1 MSPNFWKKVKRMTK
15 SVIDPEPEN
24 LKTWKKRLEEAR
36 ESYGS
41 DKNRMKTYQ
50 GYYDGDRSVAQ
61 DPNSSYS
68 PSKKASNVRNIVY
81 ELIESQVDSS
91 IPMPKVRAIHP
102 EDEEL
107 AKKLEHY
114 LENKIKTAKL
124 PLLNDMM
131 ERNVPVQGGDF
142 FHVQWDANAGLHSQ
156 IGDIKVSE
164 IHPKKLIPQPG
175 MVEIEEMDYFFVQ
188 ELYTKKKVKAIYGVS
203 VEDCGNDYTDLA
215 GEQSSTA
222 SINSD
227 IVTVNTA
234 YYHNEHGGVGI
245 FVWCDTEVLLDLD
258 DYEARYLDHCAK
270 CGAVMQNGVCPEC
283 GSKKVKKMPEEYEE
297 MAEGME
303 VKTSYP
309 MADGTFSRN
318 IDPFTEEETPQMD
331 ENGQPVMDEM
341 GQPVMEIRKVK
352 RKIPYYKPNIYPV
365 VLRKNITQNDRLLG
379 GSDVAVIIDQQ
390 DTVKKLG
397 SKINEKLLK
406 GGSFVTLPTG
416 IDVEKTDKELKILRV
431 RNAADKSLIDV
442 INVQPNVQ
450 NDLSYEE
457 TNYNWAKSALGIT
470 DSFQGKFSSSEV
482 SGTARQYAINQA
494 AGRLESK
501 RTLKNEAFAK
511 LYEYMFKFWL
521 AYSDQSSAI
530 ISTDSNGTANYDEID
545 RHEFLKI
552 DSAGEFYW
560 DDEFLFETDP
570 TSTLM
575 QNREALW
582 NQTDLKLQ
590 SGAFGPVGDLE
601 TARAYWTI
609 QKANGYPNAAIIL
622 NIIEQRIKEQQEMA
636 MQAQQAMPQEV
647 PEEGAVDEMPE
658 M

>member
-1 MSPNFWKKVKRMTK
+1 MSPNFWKKVKKMTK

-175 MVEIEEMDYFFVQ
+175 MVEIEAMDYFFVQ

-318 IDPFTEEETPQMD
+318 IDPFTEEEAPQMD

-341 GQPVMEIRKVK
+341 GQPVMEMRKVK

-416 IDVEKTDKELKILRV
+416 VDVEKTDRELKILRV

-530 ISTDSNGTANYDEID
+530 ISTDSNGAANYDEID

-647 PEEGAVDEMPE
+647 PEEGATDEMPE

>member
-36 ESYGS
+36 ECYGS

-114 LENKIKTAKL
+114 LENKIKTTKL

-245 FVWCDTEVLLDLD
+245 FVWCDTEILLDLD

-318 IDPFTEEETPQMD
+318 IDPFTEEEVPQMD

-341 GQPVMEIRKVK
+341 GQPVMEMRKVK

-365 VLRKNITQNDRLLG
+365 VLRKNITQNDKLLG

-530 ISTDSNGTANYDEID
+530 ISTDSNGAANYDEID

-636 MQAQQAMPQEV
+636 MHAQQAMPQEV
-647 PEEGAVDEMPE
+647 PEEGETDEMPE

>member
-114 LENKIKTAKL
+114 LENKIKTTKL

-175 MVEIEEMDYFFVQ
+175 MVEIEAMDYFFVQ

-245 FVWCDTEVLLDLD
+245 FVWCDTEILLDLD

-318 IDPFTEEETPQMD
+318 IDPFTEEEAPQMD

-341 GQPVMEIRKVK
+341 GQPVMETRKVK

-530 ISTDSNGTANYDEID
+530 ISTDSNGAANYDEID

-622 NIIEQRIKEQQEMA
+622 NIIEQRIKEQQEMPQ
-636 MQAQQAMPQEV
+636 QAQQAMPQEV
-647 PEEGAVDEMPE
+647 PEEGATDEMPE

>member
-114 LENKIKTAKL
+114 LENKIKTTKL

-318 IDPFTEEETPQMD
+318 IDPFTEEEAPQMD

-341 GQPVMEIRKVK
+341 GQPVMEMRKVK

-647 PEEGAVDEMPE
+647 PEEGATDEMPE

>member
-114 LENKIKTAKL
+114 LENKIKTTKL

-270 CGAVMQNGVCPEC
+270 CGAIMQNGVCPEC
-283 GSKKVKKMPEEYEE
+283 GSKKAKKMPEEYEE

-318 IDPFTEEETPQMD
+318 IDPFTEEEAPKMD
-331 ENGQPVMDEM
+331 ENGHPVMDEM

-352 RKIPYYKPNIYPV
+352 RKIPYYKPNIYHV

-530 ISTDSNGTANYDEID
+530 ISTDSNGAANYDEID

-647 PEEGAVDEMPE
+647 PEEGATDEMPE

>member
-114 LENKIKTAKL
+114 LENKIKTTKL

-175 MVEIEEMDYFFVQ
+175 MVEIEAMDYFFVQ

-245 FVWCDTEVLLDLD
+245 FVWCDTEILLDLD

-318 IDPFTEEETPQMD
+318 IDPFTEEEAPRMD
-331 ENGQPVMDEM
+331 ENGHPVIDEM
-341 GQPVMEIRKVK
+341 GQPVMEMRKVK

-365 VLRKNITQNDRLLG
+365 VLRKNITQNDKLLG

-530 ISTDSNGTANYDEID
+530 ISTDSNGAANYDEID

-647 PEEGAVDEMPE
+647 PEEGATDEMPE

>member
-114 LENKIKTAKL
+114 LENKIKTTKL

-175 MVEIEEMDYFFVQ
+175 MVEIEAMDYFFVQ

-245 FVWCDTEVLLDLD
+245 FVWCDTEILLDLD

-318 IDPFTEEETPQMD
+318 IDPFTEEEAPRMD
-331 ENGQPVMDEM
+331 ENGQPVIDEM
-341 GQPVMEIRKVK
+341 GQPVMEMRKVK

-365 VLRKNITQNDRLLG
+365 VLRKNITQNDKLLG

-530 ISTDSNGTANYDEID
+530 ISTDSNGAANYDEID

-636 MQAQQAMPQEV
+636 MHAQQAMPQEV
-647 PEEGAVDEMPE
+647 PEEGATDEMPE

>member
-24 LKTWKKRLEEAR
+24 LKTWKKRLEESL
-36 ESYGS
+36 ESYAS

-61 DPNSSYS
+61 DPNSSHS

-164 IHPKKLIPQPG
+164 IHPKKLIPQQG

-318 IDPFTEEETPQMD
+318 IDPFTEEEAPQMD

-341 GQPVMEIRKVK
+341 GQPVMEMRKVK

-416 IDVEKTDKELKILRV
+416 VDVEKTDRELKILRV
-431 RNAADKSLIDV
+431 KNAADKSLIDV

-647 PEEGAVDEMPE
+647 PEEGATDEMPE

>member
-114 LENKIKTAKL
+114 LENKIKTTKL

-175 MVEIEEMDYFFVQ
+175 MVEIEAMDYFFVQ

-245 FVWCDTEVLLDLD
+245 FVWCDTEILLDLD

-318 IDPFTEEETPQMD
+318 IDPFTEEEAPQMD

-341 GQPVMEIRKVK
+341 GQPVMEIQKVK

-530 ISTDSNGTANYDEID
+530 ISTDSNGAANYDEID

-636 MQAQQAMPQEV
+636 QQAMPQEV
-647 PEEGAVDEMPE
+647 PEEGATDEMPE

>member
-24 LKTWKKRLEEAR
+24 LKTWKKRLEESL
-36 ESYGS
+36 ESYAS

-114 LENKIKTAKL
+114 LENKIKTTKL

-188 ELYTKKKVKAIYGVS
+188 ELYTKKKVKSIYGVS

-245 FVWCDTEVLLDLD
+245 FVWCDTEILLDLD

-318 IDPFTEEETPQMD
+318 IDPFTEEEAPKTD

-341 GQPVMEIRKVK
+341 GQPVMEMRKVK

-365 VLRKNITQNDRLLG
+365 VLRKNITQNDKLLG

-582 NQTDLKLQ
+582 NQTDMKLQ

-647 PEEGAVDEMPE
+647 PEEGATDEMPE

>member
-24 LKTWKKRLEEAR
+24 LKTWKKRLEESL
-36 ESYGS
+36 ESYAS
-41 DKNRMKTYQ
+41 DKKRMKTYQ

-245 FVWCDTEVLLDLD
+245 FVWCDTEILLDLD

-270 CGAVMQNGVCPEC
+270 CGAVMQNGICPEC

-318 IDPFTEEETPQMD
+318 IDPFTEEEAPQMD

-352 RKIPYYKPNIYPV
+352 RKIPYYKPNVYPV

-406 GGSFVTLPTG
+406 GGSFVTLPAG

-647 PEEGAVDEMPE
+647 LEEGATDEMPE

>member
-24 LKTWKKRLEEAR
+24 LKTWKKRLEESL
-36 ESYGS
+36 ESYAS

-114 LENKIKTAKL
+114 LENKIKTTKL

-175 MVEIEEMDYFFVQ
+175 MVEIEAMDYFFVQ

-245 FVWCDTEVLLDLD
+245 FVWCDTEILLDLD

-318 IDPFTEEETPQMD
+318 IDPFTEEEAPKMD

-365 VLRKNITQNDRLLG
+365 VLRKNITQNDKLLG

-406 GGSFVTLPTG
+406 GGSFVTLPAG

-530 ISTDSNGTANYDEID
+530 ISTDSNGAANYDEID

-647 PEEGAVDEMPE
+647 PEEGATDEMPE

>member
-1 MSPNFWKKVKRMTK
+1 MSPNFWKKVKKMTK

-124 PLLNDMM
+124 PILNDMM

-318 IDPFTEEETPQMD
+318 IDPFTEEEAPQMD

-341 GQPVMEIRKVK
+341 GQPVMEMRKVK

-647 PEEGAVDEMPE
+647 PEEGATDEMPE

>member
-24 LKTWKKRLEEAR
+24 LKTWKKRLEESLERYA
-36 ESYGS
+36 S

-114 LENKIKTAKL
+114 LENKIKTTKL

-175 MVEIEEMDYFFVQ
+175 MVEIEDMDYFFVQ

-203 VEDCGNDYTDLA
+203 VEDCGNEYTDLA

-234 YYHNEHGGVGI
+234 YYHNERGGVGI
-245 FVWCDTEVLLDLD
+245 FVWCDTEILLDLD

-318 IDPFTEEETPQMD
+318 IDPFTEEEAPQMD

-341 GQPVMEIRKVK
+341 GQPVMEVRKVK

-647 PEEGAVDEMPE
+647 PEEGATDEMPE

>member
-114 LENKIKTAKL
+114 LENKIKTTKL

-245 FVWCDTEVLLDLD
+245 FVWCDTEILLDLD

-318 IDPFTEEETPQMD
+318 IDPFTEEEAPQMD

-530 ISTDSNGTANYDEID
+530 ISTDSNGAANYDEID

-647 PEEGAVDEMPE
+647 PEEGATDEMPE

>member
-245 FVWCDTEVLLDLD
+245 FVWCDTEILLDLD

-318 IDPFTEEETPQMD
+318 IDPFTEEEAPQVD

-365 VLRKNITQNDRLLG
+365 VLRKNITQNDKLLG

-647 PEEGAVDEMPE
+647 PEEGATDEMPE

>member
-245 FVWCDTEVLLDLD
+245 FVWCDTEILLDLD

-309 MADGTFSRN
+309 MADGTFYRN
-318 IDPFTEEETPQMD
+318 IDPFTEEEAPQMD

-406 GGSFVTLPTG
+406 GGSFVTLPAG

-647 PEEGAVDEMPE
+647 PEEGATDEMPE

>member
-24 LKTWKKRLEEAR
+24 LKTWKKRLEESL
-36 ESYGS
+36 ESYAS

-114 LENKIKTAKL
+114 LENKIKTTKL

-245 FVWCDTEVLLDLD
+245 FVWCDTEILLDLD

-318 IDPFTEEETPQMD
+318 IDPFTEEEAPQMD

-341 GQPVMEIRKVK
+341 GQPVMEVRKVK

-365 VLRKNITQNDRLLG
+365 VLRKNITQNDKLLG

-647 PEEGAVDEMPE
+647 LEEGATDEMPE

>member
-114 LENKIKTAKL
+114 LENKIKTTKL

-175 MVEIEEMDYFFVQ
+175 MVEIEAMDYFFVQ

-245 FVWCDTEVLLDLD
+245 FVWCDTEILLDLD

-318 IDPFTEEETPQMD
+318 IDPFTEEEAPKMD

-341 GQPVMEIRKVK
+341 GQPVMEMRKVK

-365 VLRKNITQNDRLLG
+365 VLRKNITQNDKLLG

-470 DSFQGKFSSSEV
+470 DSFQGKFSSTEV

-530 ISTDSNGTANYDEID
+530 ISTDSNGAANYDEID

-636 MQAQQAMPQEV
+636 MHAQQAMPQEV
-647 PEEGAVDEMPE
+647 PEEGATDEMPE

>member
-36 ESYGS
+36 ESYAS

-114 LENKIKTAKL
+114 LENKIKTTKL

-318 IDPFTEEETPQMD
+318 IDPFTEEEAPKMD

-341 GQPVMEIRKVK
+341 GQPVMEVRKVK

-636 MQAQQAMPQEV
+636 MQAQQAMPQEI
-647 PEEGAVDEMPE
+647 PEEGATDEMPE

>member
-61 DPNSSYS
+61 DPNSSYA

-124 PLLNDMM
+124 PILNDMM

-245 FVWCDTEVLLDLD
+245 FVWCDTEILLDLD

-318 IDPFTEEETPQMD
+318 IDPFTEEEAPQMD

-341 GQPVMEIRKVK
+341 GQPVMEMRKVK

-530 ISTDSNGTANYDEID
+530 ISTDSNGAANYDEID

-636 MQAQQAMPQEV
+636 QQAMPQEV
-647 PEEGAVDEMPE
+647 PEEGAGDEMPE

>member
-114 LENKIKTAKL
+114 LENKIKTTKL

-245 FVWCDTEVLLDLD
+245 FVWCDTEILLDLD

-309 MADGTFSRN
+309 MADGTFYRN
-318 IDPFTEEETPQMD
+318 IDPFTEEEAPQMD

-341 GQPVMEIRKVK
+341 GQPVMEVRKVK

-365 VLRKNITQNDRLLG
+365 VLRKNITQNDKLLG

-406 GGSFVTLPTG
+406 GGSFVTLPAG

-501 RTLKNEAFAK
+501 RMLKNEAFAK

-636 MQAQQAMPQEV
+636 MQEQQAMPQEV
-647 PEEGAVDEMPE
+647 PEEGVTDEMPE

>member
-124 PLLNDMM
+124 PILNDMM

-318 IDPFTEEETPQMD
+318 IDPFTEEEAPQMD

-530 ISTDSNGTANYDEID
+530 ISTDSNGSANYDEID

-647 PEEGAVDEMPE
+647 PEEGATDEMPE

>member
-114 LENKIKTAKL
+114 LENKIKTTKL

-175 MVEIEEMDYFFVQ
+175 MVEIEAMDYFFVQ

-245 FVWCDTEVLLDLD
+245 FVWCDTEILLDLD

-318 IDPFTEEETPQMD
+318 IDPFTEEEAPQMD

-341 GQPVMEIRKVK
+341 GQPVMETRKVK

-530 ISTDSNGTANYDEID
+530 ISTDSNGAANYDEID

-636 MQAQQAMPQEV
+636 QQAMPQEV

>member
-114 LENKIKTAKL
+114 LENKIKTTKL

-175 MVEIEEMDYFFVQ
+175 MVEIEAMDYFFVQ

-245 FVWCDTEVLLDLD
+245 FVWCDTEVLLDLN

-318 IDPFTEEETPQMD
+318 IDPFTEEEAPQMD

-341 GQPVMEIRKVK
+341 GQPVMEMRKVK

-552 DSAGEFYW
+552 DSASEFYW

-636 MQAQQAMPQEV
+636 MQEQQAMPQEV
-647 PEEGAVDEMPE
+647 PEEGATDEMPE

>member
-24 LKTWKKRLEEAR
+24 LKTWKKRLEESL
-36 ESYGS
+36 ESYAS

-114 LENKIKTAKL
+114 LENKIKTTKL

-175 MVEIEEMDYFFVQ
+175 MVEIEAMDYFFVQ

-245 FVWCDTEVLLDLD
+245 FVWCDTEILLDLD

-318 IDPFTEEETPQMD
+318 IDPFTEEEAPQMD

-341 GQPVMEIRKVK
+341 GQPVMEVRKVK

-365 VLRKNITQNDRLLG
+365 VLRKNITQNDKLLG

-647 PEEGAVDEMPE
+647 LEEGATDEMPE

>member
-24 LKTWKKRLEEAR
+24 LKTWKKRLEESL
-36 ESYGS
+36 ESYAS

-245 FVWCDTEVLLDLD
+245 FVWCDTEILLDLD

-318 IDPFTEEETPQMD
+318 IDPFTEEEAPRMD

-341 GQPVMEIRKVK
+341 GQPVMEMRKVK

-365 VLRKNITQNDRLLG
+365 VLRKNITQNDKLLG

-530 ISTDSNGTANYDEID
+530 ISTDSNGAANYDEID

-636 MQAQQAMPQEV
+636 MHAQQAMPQEV
-647 PEEGAVDEMPE
+647 PEEGATDEMPE

>member
-114 LENKIKTAKL
+114 LENKIKTTKL

-175 MVEIEEMDYFFVQ
+175 MVEIEAMDYFFVQ

-318 IDPFTEEETPQMD
+318 IDPFTEEEAPKMD

-365 VLRKNITQNDRLLG
+365 VLRKNITQNDKLLG

-470 DSFQGKFSSSEV
+470 DSFQGKFSSTEV

-530 ISTDSNGTANYDEID
+530 ISTDSNGAANYDEID

-647 PEEGAVDEMPE
+647 PEEGATDEMPE

>member
-114 LENKIKTAKL
+114 LENKIKTTKL

-245 FVWCDTEVLLDLD
+245 FVWCDTEILLDLD

-318 IDPFTEEETPQMD
+318 IDPFTEEEAPQMD
-331 ENGQPVMDEM
+331 ENGKPVMDEM
-341 GQPVMEIRKVK
+341 GQPVMEMRKVK

-365 VLRKNITQNDRLLG
+365 VLRKNITQNDKLLG

-647 PEEGAVDEMPE
+647 PEEGATDEMPE

>member
-1 MSPNFWKKVKRMTK
+1 MSPNFWKKVKRMAK

-24 LKTWKKRLEEAR
+24 LKTWKKRLEESL
-36 ESYGS
+36 ESYAS

-50 GYYDGDRSVAQ
+50 GYYDGNRSVAQ

-164 IHPKKLIPQPG
+164 IHPKKLIPQQG
-175 MVEIEEMDYFFVQ
+175 MVEIEAMDYFFVQ

-215 GEQSSTA
+215 SEQSSTA

-318 IDPFTEEETPQMD
+318 IDPFTEEEAPQMD

-341 GQPVMEIRKVK
+341 GQPVMEMRKVK

-416 IDVEKTDKELKILRV
+416 VDVEKTDRELKILRV

-530 ISTDSNGTANYDEID
+530 ISTDSNGAANYDEID

-647 PEEGAVDEMPE
+647 PEEGATDEMPE

>member
-36 ESYGS
+36 ECYGS

-114 LENKIKTAKL
+114 LENKIKTTKL

-245 FVWCDTEVLLDLD
+245 FVWCDTEILLDLD

-318 IDPFTEEETPQMD
+318 IDPFTEEEAPQMD

-341 GQPVMEIRKVK
+341 GQPVMEVRKVK

-365 VLRKNITQNDRLLG
+365 VLRKNITQNDKLLG

-530 ISTDSNGTANYDEID
+530 ISTDSNGAANYDEID

-647 PEEGAVDEMPE
+647 PEEGTTDEMPE

>member
-1 MSPNFWKKVKRMTK
+1 MSSNFWKKVKRMTK

-24 LKTWKKRLEEAR
+24 LKTWKKRLEESL
-36 ESYGS
+36 ESYAS

-164 IHPKKLIPQPG
+164 IHPKKLIPQQG
-175 MVEIEEMDYFFVQ
+175 MVEIEAMDYFFVQ
-188 ELYTKKKVKAIYGVS
+188 ELYTKKKVNAIYGVS

-318 IDPFTEEETPQMD
+318 IDPFTEEEAPQMD

-341 GQPVMEIRKVK
+341 GQPVMEMRKVK

-416 IDVEKTDKELKILRV
+416 VDVEKTDRELKILRV
-431 RNAADKSLIDV
+431 KNAADKSLIDV

-552 DSAGEFYW
+552 DSADEFYW

-647 PEEGAVDEMPE
+647 LEEGATDEMPE

>member
-24 LKTWKKRLEEAR
+24 LKTWKKRLEESL
-36 ESYGS
+36 ESYAS

-114 LENKIKTAKL
+114 LENKIKTTKL

-318 IDPFTEEETPQMD
+318 IDPFTEEEAPQMD

-365 VLRKNITQNDRLLG
+365 VLRKNITQNDKLLG

-647 PEEGAVDEMPE
+647 PEEGATDEMPE

>member
-114 LENKIKTAKL
+114 LENKIKTTKL

-188 ELYTKKKVKAIYGVS
+188 ELYTKKKVKSIYGVS

-245 FVWCDTEVLLDLD
+245 FVWCDTEILLDLD

-318 IDPFTEEETPQMD
+318 IDPFTEEEAPQMD

-365 VLRKNITQNDRLLG
+365 VLRKNITQNDKLLG

-590 SGAFGPVGDLE
+590 SGACGPVGDLE

-622 NIIEQRIKEQQEMA
+622 NIIEQRINEQQEMA

-647 PEEGAVDEMPE
+647 TEEGATDEMPE

>member
-114 LENKIKTAKL
+114 LENKIKTTKL

-175 MVEIEEMDYFFVQ
+175 MVEIEAMDYFFVQ

-245 FVWCDTEVLLDLD
+245 FVWCDTEILLDLD

-318 IDPFTEEETPQMD
+318 IDPFTEEEAPQMD

-341 GQPVMEIRKVK
+341 GQPVMEMWKVK

-530 ISTDSNGTANYDEID
+530 ISTDSNGAANYDEID

-560 DDEFLFETDP
+560 NDEFLFETDP

-636 MQAQQAMPQEV
+636 QQAMPQEV

>member
-24 LKTWKKRLEEAR
+24 LKTWKKRLEESL
-36 ESYGS
+36 ESYAS

-114 LENKIKTAKL
+114 LENKIKTTKL

-234 YYHNEHGGVGI
+234 YYHNENGGVGI
-245 FVWCDTEVLLDLD
+245 FVWCDTEILLDLD

-318 IDPFTEEETPQMD
+318 IDPFTEEEAPQVD

-341 GQPVMEIRKVK
+341 GQPVMEMRKVK

-365 VLRKNITQNDRLLG
+365 VLRKNITQNDKLLG

-647 PEEGAVDEMPE
+647 PEEGATDEMPE

>member
-24 LKTWKKRLEEAR
+24 LKTWKKRLEESL
-36 ESYGS
+36 ESYAS

-114 LENKIKTAKL
+114 LENKIKTTKL

-318 IDPFTEEETPQMD
+318 IDPFTEEEAPKMD

-341 GQPVMEIRKVK
+341 GQPVMEVRKVK

-601 TARAYWTI
+601 TAIAYWTI

-647 PEEGAVDEMPE
+647 PEEGATDEMPE

>member
-114 LENKIKTAKL
+114 LENKIKTTKL

-175 MVEIEEMDYFFVQ
+175 MVEIEAMDYFFVQ

-245 FVWCDTEVLLDLD
+245 FVWCDTEILLDLD

-318 IDPFTEEETPQMD
+318 IDPFTEEEAPRMD

-341 GQPVMEIRKVK
+341 GQPVMEMRKVR

-365 VLRKNITQNDRLLG
+365 VLRKNITQNDKLLG

-530 ISTDSNGTANYDEID
+530 ISTDSNGAANYDEID

-636 MQAQQAMPQEV
+636 MHAQQAMPQEV
-647 PEEGAVDEMPE
+647 PEEGATDEMPE

>member
-114 LENKIKTAKL
+114 LENKIKTTKL

-245 FVWCDTEVLLDLD
+245 FVWCDTEILLDLD

-318 IDPFTEEETPQMD
+318 IDPFTEEEVPQMD

-341 GQPVMEIRKVK
+341 GQPVMEMRKVK

-365 VLRKNITQNDRLLG
+365 VLRKNITQNDKLLG

-530 ISTDSNGTANYDEID
+530 ISTDSNGAANYDEID

-636 MQAQQAMPQEV
+636 MQEQQAMPQEV
-647 PEEGAVDEMPE
+647 PEEGATDEMPE